1 MTLEI
6 GTKVKVL
13 EQGFSADAWG
23 LTEEQRKGTVVG
35 HKTSDHGED
44 FTLNIVT
51 LDDGMSRYAMDLAH
65 GPVPVGAGVWGA
77 VDGTITPKG
86 ARGWLLYDDE
96 VEVLEG

>member
-13 EQGFSADAWG
+13 EQGLSADAWG

-35 HKTSDHGED
+35 HKTSDLGED
-44 FTLNIVT
+44 YTLNIVT
-51 LDDGMSRYAMDLAH
+51 LDDGRSRYDMDLAH
-65 GPVPVGAGVWGA
+65 GPVGGGAWWDA

-86 ARGWLLYDDE
+86 ARGWLLYDGE

>member
-13 EQGFSADAWG
+13 ERGFSADAWG

-51 LDDGMSRYAMDLAH
+51 LDDGMSRYDMDLAH
-65 GPVPVGAGVWGA
+65 GPVGGGVWAYG
-77 VDGTITPKG
+77 VDATITPKG